1 MNAFVES
8 IKQHPGQQ
16 QVDLE
21 VQPARLAP
29 LASAPKLRVQPPPSL
44 APTRQVPATG
54 PVRLSR
60 IVKLHYNWQY
70 PFLRP
75 SKSAIV
81 KRYNDKFRPTIVAR
95 KAWRKEAAAAVAAAA
110 APVGNTSAADAAP
123 AAEA

>member
-1 MNAFVES
+1 M
-8 IKQHPGQQ
+8 
-16 QVDLE
+16 
-21 VQPARLAP
+21 
-29 LASAPKLRVQPPPSL
+29 
-44 APTRQVPATG
+44 PATG

-95 KAWRKEAAAAVAAAA
+95 KEAAAAVAAAA

-123 AAEA
+123 ATEA